1 MVWRPFAYYNPR
13 SSWTTPPLTIGPAA
27 DSTDST
33 VYSTTWPK
41 RGMTRQG
48 VASTPPAATHG
59 TAASPCSDCRSL
71 QVLPTPTAANPNDAE
86 DPARWLARQ
95 ARHRARGINGNG
107 MGTPL
112 SIAVRLLPTPI
123 ASDAKNCTRRTQT
136 GGPSLPD
143 QVQLL
148 PTPRASDSGTA
159 GRRASRGFRPPLSQQ
174 ILPLVTPNTLLPTP
188 LASDGTKGCPRQR
201 GSKGDLTLPS
211 TVVGL
216 HLSR

>member
-1 MVWRPFAYYNPR
+1 MSWRPFAYYGSR
-13 SSWTTPPLTIGPAA
+13 SSWRTSPPSAGRAA
-27 DSTDST
+27 DST
-33 VYSTTWPK
+33 VYSVTWPK
-41 RGMTRQG
+41 QGMTRHG
-48 VASTPPAATHG
+48 VASTPPA
-59 TAASPCSDCRSL
+59 SPRRTDKSACSGSDRRSS
-71 QVLPTPTAANPNDAE
+71 QMLPTPTAANPNDAE
-86 DPARWLARQ
+86 DPARWLARR

-123 ASDAKNCTRRTQT
+123 ASDAKTCTRRTQT
-136 GGPSLPD
+136 GGSSLPD

-174 ILPLVTPNTLLPTP
+174 VIPLAKPAALLPTP

-211 TVVGL
+211 TVVHL
-216 HLSR
+216 HQTH